1 MFRAILTAVVLGGLA
16 LGIWAGSDLWT
27 ATSEV
32 TTETIGE
39 QEEAV
44 FHVTGMT

>member
-27 ATSEV
+27 VTSEV
-32 TTETIGE
+32 TTETIEE
-39 QEEAV
+39 QDKAV
-44 FHVTGMT
+44 FYVTGMT

>member
-32 TTETIGE
+32 TTETIGD
-39 QEEAV
+39 QDEAV

>member
-1 MFRAILTAVVLGGLA
+1 MFRAILTAFVLGVLAFGL
-16 LGIWAGSDLWT
+16 WASSDLWT

-39 QEEAV
+39 QEKAV
-44 FHVTGMT
+44 FYVTGMA